1 MSEKSNLNSIPSNSP
16 VSSVPSDYFPQGC
29 GFWYELTEGM
39 DAGKKVF
46 YRDSNH
52 GKGDLENTIVFVH
65 GNPESSYTYREVI
78 KYLINS
84 AKKKKPFRLVAMD
97 HIGFGLSDQATIEMI
112 CKDHA
117 DNLLQLIRHL
127 DLNNVT
133 LIIHDW
139 GGPIGIGAFLK
150 VPERVSNLVILN
162 STVFPM
168 PKTGLRYDKNYPV
181 KGFVWSKFPKII
193 PNDFWGA
200 FASFAIFYNPDD
212 PQELV
217 ENIPNMLT
225 LAREGDGAI
234 VENETIPQK
243 FFREQF
249 SSEANVMS
257 SKRLVL
263 QTPVWGHGNVYK
275 EPTLGE
281 RDTTPFYHFIQD
293 NISKYW
299 GSDGQNIGV
308 RAVLGKWDPSAKD
321 EVIEQ
326 WIENLPQLEGHVK
339 EFEKAGH
346 FIEEIEPEAIANA
359 IIDVAGLK

>member
-16 VSSVPSDYFPQGC
+16 VSSIPSDYYPQGC
-29 GFWYELTEGM
+29 GFWYELTEGR
-39 DAGKKVF
+39 DVGKKIF

-52 GKGDLENTIVFVH
+52 GTGEPESTIVFVH

-78 KYLINS
+78 NYLIKS
-84 AKKKKPFRLVAMD
+84 TKKPIRIVAMD
-97 HIGFGLSDQATIEMI
+97 HIGFGLSDQATFEMV
-112 CKDHA
+112 CMDHA
-117 DNLLQLIRHL
+117 ENLLQLINNL
-127 DLNNVT
+127 DLKNVT

-150 VPERVSNLVILN
+150 VPERLSNLVILN
-162 STVFPM
+162 STVFPF
-168 PKTGLRYDKNYPV
+168 PSTGLTYDKN
-181 KGFVWSKFPKII
+181 FPLKQFPWANTPNVI
-193 PNDFWGA
+193 PNNLWGA
-200 FASFAIFYNPDD
+200 FASFAIFFNPDD

-217 ENIPNMLT
+217 ANVPIMLKT
-225 LAREGDGAI
+225 ARETGRFSED
-234 VENETIPQK
+234 ETIAQK

-249 SSEANVMS
+249 ASDKNVMS

-263 QTPVWGHGNVYK
+263 QTPVWGHGNIYK
-275 EPTLGE
+275 EPELGE
-281 RDTTPFYHFIQD
+281 RDTTPFYRFIQD
-293 NISKYW
+293 NISKFW
-299 GSDGQNIGV
+299 GPNGQNIGV

-346 FIEEIEPEAIANA
+346 FIEEIEPETIADA
-359 IIDVAGLK
+359 IIDVAGLN